1 MYCLDTNIIVNYL
14 RGDKETLT
22 KLNEVSN
29 TTEIFITPL
38 TLCELFRG
46 VYLTKDSEIK
56 LKLVKEF
63 TDSFSLLEF
72 DERVCVEYGKE
83 YARLSKIG
91 KIVENIDLM
100 IACFAKV
107 NNLVLVT
114 RNKKHFENTEIRLEV
129 W

>member
-14 RGDKETLT
+14 RGDKETLS
-22 KLNEVSN
+22 KLNEISN

-46 VYLTKDSEIK
+46 AYLSTDSENK
-56 LKLVKEF
+56 LKLIKEF
-63 TDSFSLLEF
+63 TDSFVLLEF
-72 DERVCVEYGKE
+72 DEKVCIEYGKE
-83 YARLSKIG
+83 YARLSKLG
-91 KIVENIDLM
+91 KITENMDLM

-107 NNLVLVT
+107 NGLVLVT
-114 RNKKHFENTEIRLEV
+114 RNKKHFENTGIKIEV